1 MTRVAGGRNE
11 RRLTSL
17 EVVDINGRIRVESC
31 AVVGYSYSLLSV
43 SPPWATTS
51 LKQSQAVSSFT
62 LVKNSSPPKAIHI
75 ISRLFQTLSFPP
87 YSNQHYGYPSS

>member
-1 MTRVAGGRNE
+1 MTRVAGERNE
-11 RRLTSL
+11 RRLISL

-31 AVVGYSYSLLSV
+31 AVVGYSLLSV

-51 LKQSQAVSSFT
+51 LKQSQAVPTFT

-75 ISRLFQTLSFPP
+75 ISGLFQTSSFPP